1 MREIHWE
8 IGGFFMHIHFQ
19 YVVMIRIFALFI
31 VSILFLSI
39 SVIAADTSLVNN
51 STSSDSF
58 NLTNATTNTT
68 QQALPN
74 TTSQEITKVSPTPLV
89 KPVYKQS
96 IGSVYEADYT
106 EPEPMTFTSYPT
118 C

>member
-1 MREIHWE
+1 
-8 IGGFFMHIHFQ
+8 
-19 YVVMIRIFALFI
+19 MIRRFTLFI
-31 VSILFLSI
+31 TSILFLSI
-39 SVIAADTSLVNN
+39 TVIAADIGSVNN
-51 STSSDSF
+51 STTSDSL
-58 NLTNATTNTT
+58 NLTNATANTT

-74 TTSQEITKVSPTPLV
+74 TTSQEITETSPTPTT

>member
-1 MREIHWE
+1 M
-8 IGGFFMHIHFQ
+8 
-19 YVVMIRIFALFI
+19 MIRVLTLFI
-31 VSILFLSI
+31 TCILFLSV
-39 SVIAADTSLVNN
+39 SVIAADTGSVNN
-51 STSSDSF
+51 STSLDSL

-74 TTSQEITKVSPTPLV
+74 TTSQEDIEVSPTPTV